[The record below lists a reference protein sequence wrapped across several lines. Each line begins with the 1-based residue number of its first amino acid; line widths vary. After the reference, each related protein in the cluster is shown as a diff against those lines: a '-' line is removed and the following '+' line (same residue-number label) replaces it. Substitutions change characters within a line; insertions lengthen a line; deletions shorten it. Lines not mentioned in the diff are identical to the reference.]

1 MVTHLPYAN
10 NIIRCVYSGTY
21 SGSKWANVFHVRGAA
36 GPISAADAASLATN
50 LRTAWDTNLKALLP
64 SNGALTGVSVVDLSS
79 AYGNAGADTTTV
91 AGTKTTAGAMS
102 ASIATCVSFKIARR
116 YRGGHP
122 RMYLTGNLTT
132 ETNNAITWT
141 NAWITAVS
149 TAMANWRTAI
159 NALTLT
165 STGALY
171 LCSLSYYADSVLRT
185 TPLANDITD
194 IAVHTRIDTQ
204 RRRLGREITA

>member
-1 MVTHLPYAN
+1 MVVHLPYAN

-149 TAMANWRTAI
+149 SAMASWRTAI

-171 LCSLSYYADSVLRT
+171 LCALSYYADRALRT
-185 TPLANDITD
+185 TPLSNDITD